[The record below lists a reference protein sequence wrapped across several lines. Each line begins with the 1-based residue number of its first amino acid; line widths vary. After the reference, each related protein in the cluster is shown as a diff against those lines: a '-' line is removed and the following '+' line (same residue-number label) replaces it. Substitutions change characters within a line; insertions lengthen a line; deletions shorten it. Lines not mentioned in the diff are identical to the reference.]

1 MSEGRLHLDSRE
13 QELTL
18 QLLEALSSSLT
29 LSEVLSR
36 AHVQL
41 SQLLPADYAALC
53 VSDPEQPGGY
63 EWAVAEMPAEFFS
76 RYHEFANEDFVRQAV
91 ASRPNVVLRDSEMV
105 TRPELEGS
113 LMYRR
118 CRELGMPLEHVM
130 AVLLDMRHAWHGGIT
145 LYRDRPKPFSKRDQA
160 LLQRLTP
167 VLTSTV
173 RNCRMLGEVSRR
185 GALLESL
192 FHHQGAES
200 VVLRPPGTELMR
212 TARATALLE
221 RWFAP
226 IERGPGGLPG
236 VLSEQLARLASD
248 GGQVNGASDTWT
260 RSGPG
265 VDLRVAFVPL
275 PEDRGSPRPWALV
288 LQEVRHTVPLPEP
301 WRQQLTERE
310 AEVVGCALR
319 GWDNQLIAEE
329 LGCSVGT
336 VKKHLQRV
344 FDKLGVDSRA
354 ALLHRASR
362 P

>member
-1 MSEGRLHLDSRE
+1 MSRGSLHLDSRE

-18 QLLEALSSSLT
+18 QLLEALSSSLA

-41 SQLLPADYAALC
+41 AQLLPADYAALC
-53 VSDPEQPGGY
+53 VSDPERPGGY
-63 EWAVAEMPAEFFS
+63 EWAVAQMPPEFFS
-76 RYHEFANEDFVRQAV
+76 RYHEFAHEDFVRQAV
-91 ASRPNVVLRDSEMV
+91 ASQPNVVLRDSEMV
-105 TRPELEGS
+105 TRPQLENS

-118 CRELGMPLEHVM
+118 CRELRMPLEHVM
-130 AVLLDMRHAWHGGIT
+130 AVMLDMRRGWHGGIT
-145 LYRDRPKPFSKRDQA
+145 LYRERPKPFSKRDQA

-185 GALLESL
+185 GSLLESL
-192 FHHQGAES
+192 FHHQGSES
-200 VVLRPPGTELMR
+200 VVLRPPDTELMR
-212 TARATALLE
+212 TAQATALLE

-226 IERGPGGLPG
+226 IERGPGGIPE
-236 VLSEQLARLASD
+236 VLREQLTRLARQDARVS
-248 GGQVNGASDTWT
+248 GASDTWT

-265 VDLRVAFVPL
+265 VDLRVSFVPL
-275 PEDRGSPRPWALV
+275 PEDSGSPRPWALV
-288 LQEVRHTVPLPEP
+288 LQEVRNAPLMPES
-301 WRQQLTERE
+301 WKQRLTPTE
-310 AEVVGCALR
+310 AEVVTRVLQA
-319 GWDNQLIAEE
+319 WDNKLIAED
-329 LGCSVGT
+329 LGSKEAT